1 MTLSSLKKDTLG
13 FYHNLLKY
21 LQLLVYLYVRIF
33 PVPLASVRCPT
44 EWYLAPEIPLV
55 NKRWFMARSWL
66 GVLRCKQSSRFSL
79 SDSQNFCSYVTASKA
94 QIQRQKLITIL
105 LWKTFCPLPQALF
118 AEHCDWSPSSDSLHK
133 NKFYSGWTT
142 LTETL
147 LLGRL
152 MNTFCWI
159 TCSPKALSLWCI
171 SSMY

>member
-44 EWYLAPEIPLV
+44 EWYLAPEIPWV

-105 LWKTFCPLPQALF
+105 LKK
-118 AEHCDWSPSSDSLHK
+118 K
-133 NKFYSGWTT
+133 NCEKHSAPYPKPYLQSTVIGV
-142 LTETL
+142 L
-147 LLGRL
+147 LLTL
-152 MNTFCWI
+152 YTKINFTLAEQPWQKHFC
-159 TCSPKALSLWCI
+159 SED
-171 SSMY
+171 